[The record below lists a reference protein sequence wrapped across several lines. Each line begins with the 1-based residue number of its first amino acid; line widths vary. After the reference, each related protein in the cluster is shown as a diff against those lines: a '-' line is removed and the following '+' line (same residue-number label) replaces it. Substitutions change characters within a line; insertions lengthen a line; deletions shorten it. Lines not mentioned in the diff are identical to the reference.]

1 MKLKENFALRQVAD
15 TWVVFQLW
23 SGTIAFDGMLRLN
36 ESGAM
41 LWKLLEQNCDA
52 DDLVDALIKEYA
64 VSREDAARD
73 VNEFV
78 SKLAGIG
85 CLEV

>member
-1 MKLKENFALRQVAD
+1 MKLNGNYVLRQVAD
-15 TWVVFQLW
+15 TWVVFPIGEATVDLN
-23 SGTIAFDGMLRLN
+23 GMLRLN

-41 LWKLLEQNCDA
+41 LWKRLEQNCDA

-78 SKLAGIG
+78 SKLAEIG